1 MLQFHKGT
9 REDFIKALEER
20 YKTAEDEETKE
31 QLKKAIVKVGNEHY
45 GMFQP
50 DETHFFNISYKF

>member
-20 YKTAEDEETKE
+20 YKTAEDKETKK
-31 QLKKAIVKVGNEHY
+31 QLKKMLFKVRNERY

>member
-9 REDFIKALEER
+9 REDFIKALKER
-20 YKTAEDEETKE
+20 YETAEDEETKK
-31 QLKKAIVKVGNEHY
+31 QLKKMLFKVRNERY